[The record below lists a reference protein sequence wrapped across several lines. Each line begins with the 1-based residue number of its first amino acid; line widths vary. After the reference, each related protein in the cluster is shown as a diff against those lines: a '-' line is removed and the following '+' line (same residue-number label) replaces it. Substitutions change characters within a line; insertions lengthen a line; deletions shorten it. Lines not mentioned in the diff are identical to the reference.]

1 MPTRESVLINKIPLD
16 HKFMDYPQSFPS
28 VDQLYLELFENKNK
42 IKQHLVNKDYIPN
55 HIQKGLGSQGISSPK
70 ISSPQSISSDSSI
83 SSKKMDKQKS
93 STPDLTDDEHSS
105 HSVRSTP
112 AQSVRSTPSRNSSQT
127 QHTPA
132 QSVRSDQTPVKNQS
146 SDLLTNK
153 LQNLL
158 SKEKRTSYQDKY
170 SKGSSKF
177 EEYQKSRKRLP
188 TLSELE
194 KQGAATINREY
205 ADASR
210 LNNENEDLK
219 REMLFKFDLLRKSYK
234 EQSIPTF
241 SIHSDLDMMK
251 KSYDDTVRRLS
262 LDSSVE
268 NYKKYMI
275 GAFMLIEFALGKWL
289 NFDMKGYTQQQ
300 IVSMSSYEKLLVEL
314 GEKSYIPEGRKWS
327 VELRLV
333 FLIIINT
340 AFFVVGKMIFSS
352 TGANIMNA
360 INSMNI
366 ANQAPQKEEPKRKM
380 QGPSINLDD
389 LPDIS
394 EV

>member
-1 MPTRESVLINKIPLD
+1 MPNRETITINKIPLNQR
-16 HKFMDYPQSFPS
+16 FIDYPQSFPRF
-28 VDQLYLELFENKNK
+28 DQLYLELLENKVK
-42 IKQHLVNKDYIPN
+42 IKQDLINKDYVP
-55 HIQKGLGSQGISSPK
+55 KSFGDEESTKPSKLSSP
-70 ISSPQSISSDSSI
+70 SSQSISSDSTVSQRKKLD
-83 SSKKMDKQKS
+83 SS
-93 STPDLTDDEHSS
+93 PELTDDERSLPRSEKSTDSRQSTASSTKSSKTVSTHSS
-105 HSVRSTP
+105 SKP
-112 AQSVRSTPSRNSSQT
+112 AVAPDPNVL
-127 QHTPA
+127 A
-132 QSVRSDQTPVKNQS
+132 
-146 SDLLTNK
+146 NK
-153 LQNLL
+153 LQNIL
-158 SKEKRTSYQDKY
+158 SKNKNETYQEKY
-170 SKGSSKF
+170 SKGQSRF

-194 KQGAATINREY
+194 KQGATTVNREF

-234 EQSIPTF
+234 EQTIPTF

-251 KSYDDTVRRLS
+251 RSYDDTVRRLS
-262 LDSSVE
+262 LDNTVE

-300 IVSMSSYEKLLVEL
+300 IVSMSSYEKLLIEL
-314 GEKSYIPEGRKWS
+314 GEKSYIPDGKKWP

-340 AFFVVGKMIFSS
+340 AFFIVGKMIFAS

-366 ANQAPQKEEPKRKM
+366 ANQQPNKDEPPKRKM

>member
-1 MPTRESVLINKIPLD
+1 MPARESVLINKISLD
-16 HKFMDYPQSFPS
+16 HRFMDYPQTFPAL
-28 VDQLYLELFENKNK
+28 DQLYLELFENKNK
-42 IKQHLVNKDYIPN
+42 IKQHLVNKDYIPQN
-55 HIQKGLGSQGISSPK
+55 SPSPSPR
-70 ISSPQSISSDSSI
+70 ISSPQSISSSDSSV
-83 SSKKMDKQKS
+83 SNKKP
-93 STPDLTDDEHSS
+93 STPIFADDEN
-105 HSVRSTP
+105 SVHSTP
-112 AQSVRSTPSRNSSQT
+112 TPKSVQSTP
-127 QHTPA
+127 TPKSVHSE
-132 QSVRSDQTPVKNQS
+132 QSTDSKIASKNQS

-153 LQNLL
+153 LQSLL

-241 SIHSDLDMMK
+241 SIHSDLNMMK

-314 GEKSYIPEGRKWS
+314 GEKSYIPEGKKWS
-327 VELRLV
+327 VELRLL

-340 AFFVVGKMIFSS
+340 AFFVVGKMILSS

-366 ANQAPQKEEPKRKM
+366 ANQVPQKEEPKRKM

>member
-1 MPTRESVLINKIPLD
+1 
-16 HKFMDYPQSFPS
+16 
-28 VDQLYLELFENKNK
+28 
-42 IKQHLVNKDYIPN
+42 
-55 HIQKGLGSQGISSPK
+55 
-70 ISSPQSISSDSSI
+70 
-83 SSKKMDKQKS
+83 
-93 STPDLTDDEHSS
+93 
-105 HSVRSTP
+105 
-112 AQSVRSTPSRNSSQT
+112 
-127 QHTPA
+127 
-132 QSVRSDQTPVKNQS
+132 
-146 SDLLTNK
+146 
-153 LQNLL
+153 
-158 SKEKRTSYQDKY
+158 
-170 SKGSSKF
+170 
-177 EEYQKSRKRLP
+177 
-188 TLSELE
+188 
-194 KQGAATINREY
+194 
-205 ADASR
+205 
-210 LNNENEDLK
+210 
-219 REMLFKFDLLRKSYK
+219 
-234 EQSIPTF
+234 
-241 SIHSDLDMMK
+241 
-251 KSYDDTVRRLS
+251 VRRLS